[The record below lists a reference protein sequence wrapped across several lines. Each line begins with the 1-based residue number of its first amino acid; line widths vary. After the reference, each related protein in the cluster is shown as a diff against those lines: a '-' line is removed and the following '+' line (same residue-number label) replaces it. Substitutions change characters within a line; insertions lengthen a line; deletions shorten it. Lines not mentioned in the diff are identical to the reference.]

1 MFKRIGVAALV
12 SAALVSGQAMAVT
25 VIGGGATIPA
35 KLYRGSVD
43 SILPATFNYA
53 AAGSGYG
60 KQAFLTNDPM
70 RLGQTGTVHFAASDS
85 TLTASELSTYSTQYG
100 ASYGPLIQLP
110 SVITSVAIPYRKSGQ
125 TALNLF
131 DNQLCDVF
139 SGNKTTWGSLLGTSD
154 TTPIRIVFRKE
165 ASGATEIL
173 TRHLSSI
180 CPTQFVTDARF
191 TVARI
196 PYSSIP
202 ANWVAVEYDQDVAQA
217 VNAVDGSIGYA
228 GPDNVDATS
237 NAVVARING
246 IQPTNPNVLLALVS
260 LSPPTTIFDAG
271 NPAKWSPVVAN
282 PTSGYKLAAYTNF
295 IFGQCYKDAA
305 VAAEVKAFLAAHYS
319 IPGNNVATQAHK
331 FIAMSYAWKNAV
343 IANFVTNTTG
353 NNLDINNPSV
363 CNGIGRPLN
372 DKS

>member
-1 MFKRIGVAALV
+1 MFRCIRIAALV
-12 SAALVSGQAMAVT
+12 SAALVSSQAMAVT
-25 VIGGGATIPA
+25 VKGGGATIPA
-35 KLYRGSVD
+35 KLYSGSVD
-43 SILPATFNYA
+43 SILPATFNYV

-70 RLGQTGTVHFAASDS
+70 RLSQTGTVHFAASDS
-85 TLTASELSTYSTQYG
+85 TLTDSELSTYTTQYG
-100 ASYGPLIQLP
+100 ATYGPLIQLP

-131 DNQLCDVF
+131 DNQLCDAF
-139 SGNKTTWGSLLGTSD
+139 SGKKTTWGSLLGTSD

-173 TRHLSSI
+173 TRHLNSI

-202 ANWVAVEYDQDVAQA
+202 VNWVAVEYDQDVVQA

-228 GPDNVDATS
+228 GPDNVDASS

-246 IQPTNPNVLLALVS
+246 IQPTNPSVLTALVS
-260 LSPPTTIFDAG
+260 LTPPSKIYDAG
-271 NPAKWSPVVAN
+271 NPAKWSLGVAN
-282 PTSGYKLAAYTNF
+282 PTQGYKLAGFTNF
-295 IFGQCYKDAA
+295 IFGQCYKDPA

-331 FIAMSYAWKNAV
+331 FIAMPYVWKNAV

-363 CNGIGRPLN
+363 CNGIGRPL
-372 DKS
+372 

>member
-12 SAALVSGQAMAVT
+12 SAALVSGQVMAVT

-35 KLYRGSVD
+35 KLYTGSGD
-43 SILPATFNYA
+43 SILPATFKYA

-85 TLTASELSTYSTQYG
+85 TLTASELLTYSRQYG

-125 TALNLF
+125 TALNLS
-131 DNQLCDVF
+131 DNQLCEVF
-139 SGNKTTWGSLLGTSD
+139 SGSKTTWGSLLGTSD
-154 TTPIRIVFRKE
+154 TTAIRIVFQKE
-165 ASGATEIL
+165 ASGDTEIL
-173 TRHLSSI
+173 TRHLNSI
-180 CPTQFVTDARF
+180 CPTQFAIDARF

-202 ANWVAVEYDQDVAQA
+202 VNWVAVEYDQDVVQA

-228 GPDNVDATS
+228 GPDHVDATS

-246 IQPTNPNVLLALVS
+246 IQPTNPYVLAALAH
-260 LSPPTTIFDAG
+260 LSPPVTFSDAG
-271 NPAKWSPVVAN
+271 NPARWSPVVAN
-282 PTSGYKLAAYTNF
+282 PTQGYKLAGYTNF

-372 DKS
+372 